1 MLQIEPVSL
10 PTVNQAKE
18 LIYEGFLDY
27 FPSIDESLNPD
38 LHHILQTYE
47 GAGSL
52 FLIGKIGEEL
62 VCTGAF
68 LRETADTAR
77 ICRMSV
83 AHRYRKNGYAKQM
96 VHTLETQIKALKY
109 KRIVI
114 ETTKEWTKPIR
125 LYESLGY
132 TIVDRDGEE
141 VHFEKVL

>member
-10 PTVNQAKE
+10 PTVKQAKD

-38 LHHILQTYE
+38 LHNILRAYE
-47 GAGSL
+47 DTGSL
-52 FLIGKIGEEL
+52 FLIGKIGDEL

-96 VHTLETQIKALKY
+96 VHALETQIKVLKY

-114 ETTKEWTKPIR
+114 ETTKEWIKPIR

-132 TIVDRDGEE
+132 TIVGRNVEE

>member
-10 PTVNQAKE
+10 PTVKQAKD

-38 LHHILQTYE
+38 LHNILRAYE
-47 GAGSL
+47 DTGSL
-52 FLIGKIGEEL
+52 FLIGKIGDEL

-96 VHTLETQIKALKY
+96 VHALETQIKVLKY
-109 KRIVI
+109 KRMVI
-114 ETTKEWTKPIR
+114 ETTKEWIKPIR

-132 TIVDRDGEE
+132 TIVGRNVEE